1 MKEQSKKEEIKKRQ
15 KDILKA
21 IVEEY
26 VNTALPVSSGEIL
39 RKYDMDISSATI
51 RNEMVELEKIGLI
64 EKPYLSSGRVPSEMG
79 YRYYVDN
86 LIKEEN
92 LSKEELEYI
101 KKAMENKKE
110 QLESVSKTVMK
121 TISELTH
128 YTTVALEPSGKDDV
142 VSNIQFVYLRENLL
156 MVILIT
162 SFGIIKESVIAF
174 DHNVDTNILRNIEG
188 IFRKRMLGVK
198 IKNVDEKITE
208 EILKSIKEG
217 IDIAEKIIEAINLS
231 LQKIQ
236 QVKVTGASKTFK
248 LPEFREGDTAEKFLD
263 LLDDKEKLIQI
274 INESNEECGE
284 FYGIPNIEIRIG
296 EENEEES
303 LKDFSVI
310 KIEIGEE
317 NKPKEKIGIIGPKR
331 MNYKKVLEI
340 LKSFENVFK
349 KEESKPKE
357 KEKRKS
363 EET

>member
-1 MKEQSKKEEIKKRQ
+1 MKEKNKKEEIKKRQ

-101 KKAMENKKE
+101 KKAMQNKKK

-128 YTTVALEPSGKDDV
+128 YTTVALEPSVKDDV

-174 DHNVDTNILRNIEG
+174 EQNIDTNILKNIEG
-188 IFRKRMLGVK
+188 IFRKRMLGVR
-198 IKNVDEKITE
+198 IKDVDEKITE

-231 LQKIQ
+231 LKKIQ

-248 LPEFREGDTAEKFLD
+248 LPEFREGNTAEKFLD

-274 INESNEECGE
+274 INETNDPKGE
-284 FYGIPNIEIRIG
+284 LFGIKNIEIKIG
-296 EENEEES
+296 EENEEED

-331 MNYKKVLEI
+331 MNYKKVIEI

-349 KEESKPKE
+349 KGSDKENKESK
-357 KEKRKS
+357 
-363 EET
+363 ET